1 MDFGAI
7 GSELFGLKPGEEGVF
22 RLNAGEEDSLTFIV
36 LIVLVI

>member
-7 GSELFGLKPGEEGVF
+7 GSGLFGLNPGEEGVF

-36 LIVLVI
+36 LVI